1 MGDAVATMEKP
12 PEDKVLAILQSRCG
26 CERTIEVPAPPP
38 QTVTIE
44 LAPLY
49 KGADKEDRIFYLKAT
64 GSHPSQ
70 KGPVYLY
77 QEGPARDQSRIVVP
91 GMTPPKRLR

>member
-1 MGDAVATMEKP
+1 MGDAVATMEKQP
-12 PEDKVLAILQSRCG
+12 VDKGLAIMQTRCM
-26 CERTIEVPAPPP
+26 CERTLEVPLPPP

-49 KGADKEDRIFYLKAT
+49 KGADKEERIFYLRAE
-64 GSHPSQ
+64 GSHPSRPG
-70 KGPVYLY
+70 KVYLY